1 MWQHRSNPP
10 ALLQAIRNRLWSR
23 VELCFYSYRAG
34 EEMHLPHPRLL
45 RRDRVED
52 LQYYERTDSDQMQPD
67 AYRAESKRRRAQ
79 GYHLYTLVQDGRL
92 VCYGWLV
99 DRQDRSEDPMMG
111 QVFFPPKDA
120 AVVFDCYVHPLARG
134 RGLYEQALYQMLHDA
149 FEIAKAGQVCIGAF
163 ADNAIS
169 RYVID
174 KIGFRYMGSL
184 IKERRLWITKR
195 YATAIV
201 PEFRTALLEPQPAH
215 PHR

>member
-1 MWQHRSNPP
+1 MRQHLSSSR

-34 EEMHLPHPRLL
+34 EEMHLPQPRLL

-52 LQYYERTDSDQMQPD
+52 LQYYERTDADQMQPD
-67 AYRAESKRRRAQ
+67 AYRAESERRIAQ
-79 GYHLYTLVQDGRL
+79 GYHLYTRVQDGRL

-111 QVFFPPKDA
+111 QVFFPPTDA
-120 AVVFDCYVHPLARG
+120 AVIFDCYVHPLARG
-134 RGLYEQALYQMLHDA
+134 RGLYAQALYQMLHDA
-149 FEIAKAGQVCIGAF
+149 REMAKAGQVCIGAF
-163 ADNAIS
+163 ADNVIS
-169 RYVID
+169 RSVID

-195 YATAIV
+195 YAIAAV
-201 PEFRTALLEPQPAH
+201 PEFRTALLKTEPAP
-215 PHR
+215 PRR